1 MKSKE
6 ELKKLF
12 ENGDKPTQE
21 NFWEWQDSYW
31 HKDEKL
37 PTENTGIYKIKG
49 SVPDLTALH
58 LMNSMSEGDV
68 YNLLDTGDN
77 YVYVL
82 DLNNTGEAGWDKLG
96 GSFIGSFIPLAGTE
110 VGKPLTGMIEV
121 DSEKG
126 LIKKGNTNDPNEYS
140 ITLNDFSGVTLES
153 PSSNL
158 VVSNGGVS
166 FSTGGTGNSANFGVN
181 SVSGQ
186 VLFNVENANY
196 RANHVINNN
205 TEVTELT
212 DKVSTEEVQF
222 IKSIE
227 EGITSDKDFTDVI
240 NPLAFVQKKYVD
252 DNTSLKSVLDNG
264 GQASFNSDGQ
274 SAFYSLAQGGFQA
287 LFNANGNSS
296 FLGVQAYDGK
306 TIISRNGKEVRM
318 DDDGLRYQADYSLDY
333 SDRSLVDKGYVDSK
347 VSPANLQSVLDSNPI
362 ANSLDLK
369 SSITLNPNAMVF
381 NKFATASTF
390 SQFMQMSE
398 TLELMRGFNDTTTT
412 RVYVDKGGFK
422 YGEDYSQ
429 RPEFNDRSLV
439 DKAYVDSNTQ
449 PDTLQTVL
457 DNNGYAISPDGDST
471 VIMDLNSNQFTSIQK
486 SDNLRTSI
494 AQFSSSINLDSANTL
509 GSSRI
514 VLGGPQI
521 SIGTERGI
529 ETVNLTLT
537 ADNALEY
544 TNDYSSKYTDR
555 TLVDRG
561 YVKSKYINL
570 EGYDSSDNVTI
581 GKQLYFANFNFN
593 SDPATNPNQYFSWIG
608 ERGFRYEKGINDGVM
623 DSVASEIS
631 EDQFYYSLKKS
642 QPGTRGGSVIVA
654 GVNSLSLSCGKSETG
669 GANPKEGMI
678 QIHDTGRIEIR
689 TEVDAGIS
697 LRGLELTTNDSYPVV
712 VIDPITG
719 KLYYR
724 ML

>member
-49 SVPDLTALH
+49 SMPDLTALH

-140 ITLNDFSGVTLES
+140 ITLNDFSGVKLES

-196 RANHVINNN
+196 RANHIINNN
-205 TEVTELT
+205 TEITELT

-252 DNTSLKSVLDNG
+252 DNTSLQSVLDNG
-264 GQASFNSDGQ
+264 AQAIFNDFGQ
-274 SAFYSLAQGGFQA
+274 SAFYSLDASGFQA
-287 LFNANGNSS
+287 LTNANGNNG
-296 FLGVQAYDGK
+296 FLGIQATDGK
-306 TIISRNGKEVRM
+306 TVIVRNGKQVTM
-318 DDDGLRYQADYSLDY
+318 DDDGLRYQADYSLGY
-333 SDRSLVDKGYVDSK
+333 TDRTLVDKGYVDN
-347 VSPANLQSVLDSNPI
+347 AI
-362 ANSLDLK
+362 ANS
-369 SSITLNPNAMVF
+369 
-381 NKFATASTF
+381 
-390 SQFMQMSE
+390 
-398 TLELMRGFNDTTTT
+398 
-412 RVYVDKGGFK
+412 GGN
-422 YGEDYSQ
+422 E
-429 RPEFNDRSLV
+429 
-439 DKAYVDSNTQ
+439 
-449 PDTLQTVL
+449 
-457 DNNGYAISPDGDST
+457 
-471 VIMDLNSNQFTSIQK
+471 
-486 SDNLRTSI
+486 
-494 AQFSSSINLDSANTL
+494 
-509 GSSRI
+509 
-514 VLGGPQI
+514 GG
-521 SIGTERGI
+521 
-529 ETVNLTLT
+529 VW
-537 ADNALEY
+537 
-544 TNDYSSKYTDR
+544 
-555 TLVDRG
+555 
-561 YVKSKYINL
+561 
-570 EGYDSSDNVTI
+570 
-581 GKQLYFANFNFN
+581 NF
-593 SDPATNPNQYFSWIG
+593 G
-608 ERGFRYEKGINDGVM
+608 
-623 DSVASEIS
+623 
-631 EDQFYYSLKKS
+631 
-642 QPGTRGGSVIVA
+642 GGSE
-654 GVNSLSLSCGKSETG
+654 GGSEG
-669 GANPKEGMI
+669 GG
-678 QIHDTGRIEIR
+678 
-689 TEVDAGIS
+689 GID
-697 LRGLELTTNDSYPVV
+697 L
-712 VIDPITG
+712 
-719 KLYYR
+719 
-724 ML
+724 

>member
-49 SVPDLTALH
+49 SMPDLTALH

-140 ITLNDFSGVTLES
+140 ITLNDFSGVKLES

-205 TEVTELT
+205 TEITELT

-240 NPLAFVQKKYVD
+240 NPLAFVQK
-252 DNTSLKSVLDNG
+252 N
-264 GQASFNSDGQ
+264 
-274 SAFYSLAQGGFQA
+274 
-287 LFNANGNSS
+287 
-296 FLGVQAYDGK
+296 
-306 TIISRNGKEVRM
+306 M
-318 DDDGLRYQADYSLDY
+318 
-333 SDRSLVDKGYVDSK
+333 
-347 VSPANLQSVLDSNPI
+347 
-362 ANSLDLK
+362 
-369 SSITLNPNAMVF
+369 
-381 NKFATASTF
+381 
-390 SQFMQMSE
+390 
-398 TLELMRGFNDTTTT
+398 
-412 RVYVDKGGFK
+412 
-422 YGEDYSQ
+422 
-429 RPEFNDRSLV
+429 
-439 DKAYVDSNTQ
+439 
-449 PDTLQTVL
+449 
-457 DNNGYAISPDGDST
+457 
-471 VIMDLNSNQFTSIQK
+471 
-486 SDNLRTSI
+486 
-494 AQFSSSINLDSANTL
+494 
-509 GSSRI
+509 
-514 VLGGPQI
+514 
-521 SIGTERGI
+521 
-529 ETVNLTLT
+529 
-537 ADNALEY
+537 
-544 TNDYSSKYTDR
+544 
-555 TLVDRG
+555 
-561 YVKSKYINL
+561 
-570 EGYDSSDNVTI
+570 
-581 GKQLYFANFNFN
+581 
-593 SDPATNPNQYFSWIG
+593 
-608 ERGFRYEKGINDGVM
+608 
-623 DSVASEIS
+623 
-631 EDQFYYSLKKS
+631 
-642 QPGTRGGSVIVA
+642 
-654 GVNSLSLSCGKSETG
+654 
-669 GANPKEGMI
+669 
-678 QIHDTGRIEIR
+678 
-689 TEVDAGIS
+689 
-697 LRGLELTTNDSYPVV
+697 
-712 VIDPITG
+712 
-719 KLYYR
+719 
-724 ML
+724 

>member
-82 DLNNTGEAGWDKLG
+82 DLNNTREAGWDKLG
-96 GSFIGSFIPLAGTE
+96 GSFIGNFIPLTGTE
-110 VGKPLTGMIEV
+110 TGEKVTGNIEV
-121 DSEKG
+121 ASSVKLYKLKD
-126 LIKKGNTNDPNEYS
+126 IPNEEFIES
-140 ITLNDFSGVTLES
+140 SVMLASGGVILEADTSDQNGKFYVTPYTANFEFLD
-153 PSSNL
+153 SNNQASQI
-158 VVSNGGVS
+158 VVSGNGGLS
-166 FSTGGTGNSANFGVN
+166 SP
-181 SVSGQ
+181 
-186 VLFNVENANY
+186 
-196 RANHVINNN
+196 
-205 TEVTELT
+205 
-212 DKVSTEEVQF
+212 
-222 IKSIE
+222 
-227 EGITSDKDFTDVI
+227 KDFTNIGD
-240 NPLAFVQKKYVD
+240 PLSFAQKKYVD
-252 DNTSLKSVLDNG
+252 EKTKPTLQTVVNNG
-264 GQASFNSDGQ
+264 LINPSTFTAAYSEDMSSYIDINPNSQ
-274 SAFYSLAQGGFQA
+274 FSSYFL
-287 LFNANGNSS
+287 NGNSTS
-296 FLGVQAYDGK
+296 TINQGLDWIIFQRQFNPDGRATTVKLEESGFQYD
-306 TIISRNGKEVRM
+306 E
-318 DDDGLRYQADYSLDY
+318 DYSKR
-333 SDRSLVDKGYVDSK
+333 SGFGARSLVDKGYVDSK
-347 VSPANLQSVLDSNPI
+347 PSNATLQSVLDSNPI